1 MQVAIVC
8 STRSLNANYR
18 ARVPLGELE
27 RRGRIRCSLHDP
39 NSPEFRIAALTA
51 ADVVVVHRYAN
62 DQMRNVLRGLRDRG
76 IAVVWDNDDDTS
88 AIPRSNPLYRRHG
101 GAGGQRIAR
110 DVQRV
115 VQIADVVTTPSE
127 HLAAQYRTA
136 GAHDVRVLEN
146 YLPEFFPRVK
156 PRSHD
161 GVVLVWTAALE
172 HQGDH
177 QQLRLRETFGRLL
190 DAHPELRILS
200 LGLGL
205 GLSSPR
211 YEHVP
216 FVPFPQLAETLA
228 GADVGIAPLTDIP
241 WNRARSN
248 VKLKEYG
255 AAGLTWLASPVG
267 AYRALGEKQGGR
279 LVGDDAWGAEIS
291 RLVVDA
297 RTRKKLGGKA
307 HKWAKGETIDRHAG
321 LWEQALRDAVAAA
334 RAQPLARSA

>member
-1 MQVAIVC
+1 MQVSIVC
-8 STRSLNANYR
+8 STRSLNSNYR

-27 RRGRIRCSLHDP
+27 RNGRIRCSLHDP

-51 ADVVVVHRYAN
+51 ADVVLVHRYAN

-76 IAVVWDNDDDTS
+76 VAIVWDNDDDTS

-110 DVQRV
+110 DIARAVQL
-115 VQIADVVTTPSE
+115 ADVVTTPSE
-127 HLAAQYRTA
+127 SLAASYRAA
-136 GAHDVRVLEN
+136 GASDVRVLEN
-146 YLPEFFPRVK
+146 YLPDFFPRVK
-156 PRSHD
+156 PQPHD

-172 HQGDH
+172 HQGDY
-177 QQLRLRETFGRLL
+177 QQLKLRDTFGRLL
-190 DAHPELRILS
+190 DAHPDLRILS

-248 VKLKEYG
+248 VKLKEYA
-255 AAGLTWLASPVG
+255 AAGLPWLASPVG

-279 LVGDDAWGAEIS
+279 LVGDEAWGEEIS
-291 RLVVDA
+291 KLILDA
-297 RTRKKLGGKA
+297 KARKKLGGKA
-307 HKWAKGETIDRHAG
+307 HKWAKGETIDRHAD
-321 LWEQALRDAVAAA
+321 LWDKALRDAIAAA
-334 RAQPLARSA
+334 RSTPLARSA